1 MSVIYAAL
9 FAAYMFLHTTTL
21 QLGSHVGTAE
31 LPAAQQEFLY
41 YAHQVFIVLGFLS
54 FAPTKRFLTEKCRRA
69 LTISVMSAYA
79 LGTAVLYA
87 ARGVLVSRYIAS
99 ATIFCLGYL
108 GGLVY
113 WRMSDGLRGSG
124 CMGMTMGV
132 GCAAAYALQFLF
144 HLWHGQTPLLPAVM
158 LLAFAALVRLLACE
172 GKAGRE
178 DAAGEKTSPQGRT
191 LAVSLLCACAMTVAM
206 IVLVTYYDG
215 YIERMQVS
223 TGYGAYNAFGW
234 PRLLLVPCYLLLG
247 RLGDVMRGRYISVIA
262 VFGVLAVLLTPVLI
276 GENSAY
282 WLNLCIFYIAVAVLI
297 SYYNL
302 TFWRL
307 APHTKK
313 PELWACMGRV
323 LDGAV
328 GVALGLLHF
337 SALSVVKV
345 MVVEVLML
353 GLLLVAFFLDMERG
367 LPGERRTSQAPNAAV
382 KTADDSARTARFA
395 QHYGLTPKET
405 AVFRE
410 LVLTDADQQAIAD
423 VMGVQVSTLQKHCN
437 AIYRKT
443 GAANRI
449 ELCRSYEAGRWDAN
463 GQRE

>member
-1 MSVIYAAL
+1 MSTTYAAL

-54 FAPTKRFLTEKCRRA
+54 FAPTKRFLTEKRRRT

-87 ARGVLVSRYIAS
+87 AMGIFVSRYIAS

-113 WRMSDGLRGSG
+113 WRMSDGLRGSDH
-124 CMGMTMGV
+124 MGMTMGV
-132 GCAAAYALQFLF
+132 GCAAAYALQFVF
-144 HLWHGQTPLLPAVM
+144 QLWRGQTPFLPVMM
-158 LLAFAALVRLLACE
+158 LLAFAALARLLF
-172 GKAGRE
+172 RE
-178 DAAGEKTSPQGRT
+178 DETGEETPDAENFARGRT
-191 LAVSLLCACAMTVAM
+191 LAVSLLCACAMTVAL
-206 IVLVTYYDG
+206 IVLATYYDG

-223 TGYGAYNAFGW
+223 TAYGVYNAFSW

-247 RLGDVMRGRYISVIA
+247 RLGDVMRGRYVSVIA
-262 VFGVLAVLLTPVLI
+262 VFGALTVLLTPILI

-282 WLNLCIFYIAVAVLI
+282 WVNLCIFYIAIAVLI
-297 SYYNL
+297 FYYNL

-307 APHTKK
+307 APRTKK

-337 SALSVVKV
+337 STLSVVKV

-367 LPGERRTSQAPNAAV
+367 LPSERWTSQAPDAAAE
-382 KTADDSARTARFA
+382 TADDSTRAARFA

-423 VMGVQVSTLQKHCN
+423 VMGIQVSTLQKHCN

-449 ELCRSYEAGRWDAN
+449 ELCRSYEAGRWDTN

>member
-1 MSVIYAAL
+1 MSTTYAAL
-9 FAAYMFLHTTTL
+9 FAAYMFLHTTTF

-41 YAHQVFIVLGFLS
+41 YAHQDFIVLGFLS
-54 FAPTKRFLTEKCRRA
+54 FAPTKRFLTEKGLRI
-69 LTISVMSAYA
+69 LTVSVMSAYA

-113 WRMSDGLRGSG
+113 RRMSCGLRGSDH
-124 CMGMTMGV
+124 MGTTMGV

-144 HLWHGQTPLLPAVM
+144 QLWRGQTPFLPMVM
-158 LLAFAALVRLLACE
+158 LLAFAALARLLTCE
-172 GKAGRE
+172 DRSG
-178 DAAGEKTSPQGRT
+178 GEAPAVEGALPQERT
-191 LAVSLLCACAMTVAM
+191 LAVSLLCACAMTVAL
-206 IVLVTYYDG
+206 IVLVNYYDG

-223 TGYGAYNAFGW
+223 TDYGVYNAFSW

-247 RLGDVMRGRYISVIA
+247 HLGDVMRGKYVSVIA
-262 VFGVLAVLLTPVLI
+262 VFGALTVLLTPVLI

-282 WLNLCIFYIAVAVLI
+282 WLNLCIFYIAIAVLI

-313 PELWACMGRV
+313 PELWAYMGRV

-328 GVALGLLHF
+328 GVTLGLLRF
-337 SALSVVKV
+337 STLSVVNV

-353 GLLLVAFFLDMERG
+353 GLLLIAFFLDMERG
-367 LPGERRTSQAPNAAV
+367 LPSEQRTSQAPIAAAEA
-382 KTADDSARTARFA
+382 ADNSARTARFA
-395 QHYGLTPKET
+395 QHYGLTPKEA

-449 ELCRSYEAGRWDAN
+449 ELCRSYEAGRWDAD

>member
-1 MSVIYAAL
+1 MFLSYAAL

-31 LPAAQQEFLY
+31 LAAAQQEFLY

-113 WRMSDGLRGSG
+113 WRMSDGLRESER
-124 CMGMTMGV
+124 MGV
-132 GCAAAYALQFLF
+132 SMGAGSAAAYALQYLLQ
-144 HLWHGQTPLLPAVM
+144 LWRGQTPLLPVAM
-158 LLAFAALVRLLACE
+158 LFAFATLARLLF
-172 GKAGRE
+172 RE
-178 DAAGEKTSPQGRT
+178 DETGEETPDAENFAQGRT

-223 TGYGAYNAFGW
+223 TGYGVYNAFSW
-234 PRLLLVPCYLLLG
+234 PRLLLVPCNLLLG
-247 RLGDVMRGRYISVIA
+247 RLGDVTRGKYVSVIA
-262 VFGVLAVLLTPVLI
+262 VFGALTVLLTPVLI

-282 WLNLCIFYIAVAVLI
+282 WLNLCIFYIAATVLI
-297 SYYNL
+297 FYYNL

-328 GVALGLLHF
+328 GAALGLLHF
-337 SALSVVKV
+337 STLSVVKV

-367 LPGERRTSQAPNAAV
+367 LPGERRTSQAPDAAV
-382 KTADDSARTARFA
+382 NAADDSARTARFA

-423 VMGVQVSTLQKHCN
+423 VMGIQVSTLQKHCN

-449 ELCRSYEAGRWDAN
+449 ELCRSYEAGRWDAD

>member
-1 MSVIYAAL
+1 M
-9 FAAYMFLHTTTL
+9 
-21 QLGSHVGTAE
+21 
-31 LPAAQQEFLY
+31 
-41 YAHQVFIVLGFLS
+41 
-54 FAPTKRFLTEKCRRA
+54 
-69 LTISVMSAYA
+69 
-79 LGTAVLYA
+79 
-87 ARGVLVSRYIAS
+87 
-99 ATIFCLGYL
+99 
-108 GGLVY
+108 
-113 WRMSDGLRGSG
+113 
-124 CMGMTMGV
+124 
-132 GCAAAYALQFLF
+132 
-144 HLWHGQTPLLPAVM
+144 
-158 LLAFAALVRLLACE
+158 
-172 GKAGRE
+172 
-178 DAAGEKTSPQGRT
+178 
-191 LAVSLLCACAMTVAM
+191 
-206 IVLVTYYDG
+206 
-215 YIERMQVS
+215 
-223 TGYGAYNAFGW
+223 
-234 PRLLLVPCYLLLG
+234 PCYLLLG

-262 VFGVLAVLLTPVLI
+262 IFGVLAVLLTPVLI

-337 SALSVVKV
+337 STLSVVKV

-367 LPGERRTSQAPNAAV
+367 LPGEERASHIPNAAV
-382 KTADDSARTARFA
+382 EAADDSARTARFA

-449 ELCRSYEAGRWDAN
+449 ELCRSYEAGR
-463 GQRE
+463 